1 MKLSLIVALSVLCAL
16 PAAAQDNHWVTFK
29 TIRDKWGKT
38 EHQIDRTTIRQ
49 EGPYR
54 TFWTRAWLPAR
65 KQPLFSSS
73 DQQLIMVSQK
83 YAVDCAHRRFASHY
97 IDSSVPKERQKNADL
112 KTVKWTGLEKNPAV
126 DRTVCGGG
134 K

>member
-1 MKLSLIVALSVLCAL
+1 MKLSLLVAFFALSAL
-16 PAAAQDNHWVTFK
+16 PTAAQDNNWVTFK

-54 TFWTRAWLPAR
+54 VFWTRAWLPAT
-65 KQPLFSSS
+65 KQPLFFSAN
-73 DQQLIMVSQK
+73 QKLVMISQK
-83 YAVDCAHRRFASHY
+83 YAVDCGKRRFASHY
-97 IDSSVPKERQKNADL
+97 IDSSVPKERKKNADL
-112 KTVKWTGLEKNPAV
+112 RTVQWDSLEKTGAIA
-126 DRTVCGGG
+126 RTVCGE